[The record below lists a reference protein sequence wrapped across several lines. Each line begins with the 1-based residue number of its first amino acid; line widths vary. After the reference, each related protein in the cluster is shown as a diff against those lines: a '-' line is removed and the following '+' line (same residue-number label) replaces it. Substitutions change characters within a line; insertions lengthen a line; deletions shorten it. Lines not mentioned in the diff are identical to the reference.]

1 MKPVEIE
8 FLMRDKLSD
17 GLDKA
22 GRSATDLGDKVTR
35 SADQVKAKIT
45 EQKAVIKQVEND
57 LKELEKQYAKLA
69 PGAAQAEMKAEII
82 ACKKVLE
89 EEKAAL
95 AGVER
100 STNRPVPPASAFPP
114 SSVRCRTPLPKCAW
128 KERPPRRNTRNFP
141 PRPPTL
147 RTRSATFVRKPTSLH
162 MTTPGFRALCPAC
175 PDWPAG
181 SPSLPV

>member
-17 GLDKA
+17 GLNKA
-22 GRSATDLGDKVTR
+22 GQAATSLGDKVTQ

-57 LKELEKQYAKLA
+57 LKDLEKQYAKLA

-82 ACKKVLE
+82 ACKKVLD

-95 AGVER
+95 IGVEKEYEQ
-100 STNRPVPPASAFPP
+100 T
-114 SSVRCRTPLPKCAW
+114 RTTGKRLSMQ
-128 KERPPRRNTRNFP
+128 
-141 PRPPTL
+141 L
-147 RTRSATFVRKPTSLH
+147 REMQDAMAKMRLE
-162 MTTPGFRALCPAC
+162 
-175 PDWPAG
+175 
-181 SPSLPV
+181 